1 MKRIPKIL
9 LWSGLTMTGFA
20 AQKLKSEPLF
30 DPTGAAPKFEYVPLG
45 ARPKVRAQRRRFAPR
60 RLPQPTPPTQFGD
73 PLAQLTADQLAEF
86 AEGRE
91 EFENVEDIDG
101 GLGPIFN
108 ESSCVACHFSAA
120 TGGAGPNLVT
130 RFGRVTNGQYD
141 PLGARGGSLLQD
153 KAIDPAALEI
163 VPSEANIVVH
173 RQSTPLFGLGLI
185 EAIPDEVIERNAAPR
200 RPDYP
205 PRRTDPTRPGAPT
218 RPGSPM
224 PPGAPRDR
232 RDGGNGPRGGSDDGN
247 SYRETRIQGRV
258 SRVIDVVSGTSRV
271 GRFGWKAQ
279 QATLLAFAGDAYLNE
294 MGITNRF
301 FPTENA
307 PNGDLAKLA
316 AFDHIADIEDE
327 ADESTGRS
335 DIDAA
340 ADFMRYLAPPPQL
353 PMSPS
358 AGEGRR
364 IFQSL
369 NCAACHTPMMFTG
382 PNAIAALDRKPVPL
396 FSDLLLHDMGALG
409 DGIAQA
415 DARPY
420 EFRTPPLWGLRA
432 SAPYLHDGRAAT
444 VDAAIRLHSG
454 EAAHSRDRYL
464 QLTPTQQQQVLDF
477 LNTL

>member
-1 MKRIPKIL
+1 MKRIPKML

-45 ARPKVRAQRRRFAPR
+45 ARPKMRAQRHRFAPP
-60 RLPQPTPPTQFGD
+60 RLPQPAPTTQFGD
-73 PLAQLTADQLAEF
+73 PLAQLTPDQLAAF
-86 AEGRE
+86 VEGRE
-91 EFENVEDIDG
+91 EFGNVEDIDS

-108 ESSCVACHFSAA
+108 ESSCVACHFSGA

-163 VPSEANIVVH
+163 VPSEANVVAH

-185 EAIPDEVIERNAAPR
+185 EAIPDDAIERNAAPQ
-200 RPDYP
+200 RPDSP
-205 PRRTDPTRPGAPT
+205 PRPTDPTRPGT
-218 RPGSPM
+218 PM
-224 PPGAPRDR
+224 PPVAPRDR
-232 RDGGNGPRGGSDDGN
+232 RDGGNGPRDASYDGN
-247 SYRETRIQGRV
+247 LYPETGIHGRV
-258 SRVIDVVSGTSRV
+258 SRVIDVVSGKSRV
-271 GRFGWKAQ
+271 GRFGWKGQ

-316 AFDHIADIEDE
+316 AFDHVADIEDE

-382 PNAIAALDRKPVPL
+382 PNAVAALDRKPVPL

-415 DARPY
+415 DAKPY
-420 EFRTPPLWGLRA
+420 DFRTPPLWGLRA

-444 VDAAIRLHSG
+444 VDEAIRAHDG
-454 EAAHSRDRYL
+454 EAKNARERYL
-464 QLTPTQQQQVLDF
+464 QLTPAQQQRLLDF
-477 LNTL
+477 LGTI